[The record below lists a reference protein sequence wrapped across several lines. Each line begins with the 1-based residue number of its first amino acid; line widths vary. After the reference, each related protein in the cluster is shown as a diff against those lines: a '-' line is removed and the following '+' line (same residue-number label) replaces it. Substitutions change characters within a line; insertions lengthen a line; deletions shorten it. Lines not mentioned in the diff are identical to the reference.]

1 MSRSTLP
8 LTRLLRI
15 LQWGDGT
22 LPVGAFS
29 FSNGLESAL
38 QTGIVQDAA
47 SLKRFVQ
54 GVAWQSAGLDGVAL
68 LHAHRVALGGEL
80 PPLLAVDQALM
91 IRRVGQEQ
99 RQMLTRMGKK
109 LTELGERLLPHPLQT
124 QWLASIRDGRTAGS
138 FPVSAGMLFA
148 LLGVAEDE
156 AFAVHHYGVV
166 SMMLGAA
173 LRLMK
178 VDHYST
184 QRIAFE
190 LHDEVDEI
198 YRQKA
203 TCALDDMA
211 SFSPVFDVLVA
222 HHEQATVRMFMN

>member
-1 MSRSTLP
+1 MSASP
-8 LTRLLRI
+8 LSLLLRT
-15 LQWGDGT
+15 LQLGDGT
-22 LPVGAFS
+22 FPVGAFT

-38 QTGIVQDAA
+38 QTGVVSDAA

-68 LHAHRVALGGEL
+68 LHAHRAARAADLRQ
-80 PPLLAVDQALM
+80 LLVVDEALM

-99 RQMLTRMGKK
+99 RLMLTRMGKK
-109 LTELGERLLPHPLQT
+109 LTELGERLAPGALPA
-124 QWLASIRDGRTAGS
+124 QWLQCIRDGSTPGS
-138 FPVSAGMLFA
+138 YPVSAGLLFA
-148 LLGVAEDE
+148 SLEVAEAE

-178 VDHYST
+178 IDHYTT
-184 QRIAFE
+184 QQIAFE
-190 LHDEVDEI
+190 LHGDIDEI
-198 YRQKA
+198 YQQKA
-203 TCALDDMA
+203 NCALEDMA

-222 HHEQATVRMFMN
+222 QHEQATVRMFMN